1 MNGKSIKVAIIGGGA
16 AGCFAAVNLKRQCPG
31 ADVSVY
37 ESGRKILAKVAVTG
51 GGRCNLTNSFAEVRS
66 LESVYPRGHRLM
78 KRLLKEFGHSDVCRW
93 FGDRGVRLV
102 TQPDQCVFPESQ
114 DAMEIVNVLASG
126 MRRSGVNVF
135 VSHRVTGI
143 RDLSVTGGSPRFS
156 LSFSAGADGNAV
168 PDTEADIV
176 LVTSGGSPK
185 PGGLAMLD
193 GLGLE
198 IIAPVPSLFSFD
210 IGAPESLD
218 DLSRKSRD
226 PGLSALMG
234 TVVDNASVGLSGTK
248 FRASGALLIT
258 DWGMSGPAVLKLS
271 SYAARYLAGNG
282 WRGKMMVGWLGEMTA
297 EDASSMLSCM
307 AESAPARQLSSV
319 CPAGLNGRLWAFLLE
334 RAGLPCTKRWSE
346 LGKKGQNRLA
356 DVLTCDVYPV
366 VGRNRFKGE
375 FVTCGGVALPDIDP
389 KTLESR
395 AHPGLYFAG
404 EVLDVDAV
412 TGGFNL
418 QAAWSMAYVAVRAIS
433 RRVSKS
439 F

>member
-1 MNGKSIKVAIIGGGA
+1 
-16 AGCFAAVNLKRQCPG
+16 
-31 ADVSVY
+31 
-37 ESGRKILAKVAVTG
+37 
-51 GGRCNLTNSFAEVRS
+51 
-66 LESVYPRGHRLM
+66 M
-78 KRLLKEFGHSDVCRW
+78 KRLLKEFGHSDVFRW
-93 FGDRGVRLV
+93 FEDCGVRLV
-102 TQPDQCVFPESQ
+102 TQLDQCVFPESQ

-126 MRRSGVNVF
+126 MRRLGVNVL

-143 RDLSVTGGSPRFS
+143 RDISVPGESPRFS
-156 LSFSAGADGNAV
+156 LSFSTGADGNAV
-168 PDTEADIV
+168 QDVEADIV

-185 PGGLAMLD
+185 LGGLAMLD

-198 IIAPVPSLFSFD
+198 IIDPAPSLFSFD

-218 DLSRKSRD
+218 DLSLKSRD

-271 SYAARYLAGNG
+271 SYAARHLAENG
-282 WRGKMMVGWLGEMTA
+282 WKGRMMVNWLGEMTA
-297 EDASSMLSCM
+297 EDASSMLSGM
-307 AESAPARQLSSV
+307 AESVPARHLSSV
-319 CPAGLNGRLWAFLLE
+319 CPAGLNGRLWAFLIE
-334 RAGLPCTKRWSE
+334 RAGLPCAKRWCE
-346 LGKKGQNRLA
+346 LGRKGQNRLA
-356 DVLTCDVYPV
+356 DVLTCDMYPV

-375 FVTCGGVALPDIDP
+375 FVTCGGVALSNIDP

-395 AHPGLYFAG
+395 THPGLYFAG

-418 QAAWSMAYVAVRAIS
+418 QAAWSMAYVAAGAIS
-433 RRVSKS
+433 RHISKS